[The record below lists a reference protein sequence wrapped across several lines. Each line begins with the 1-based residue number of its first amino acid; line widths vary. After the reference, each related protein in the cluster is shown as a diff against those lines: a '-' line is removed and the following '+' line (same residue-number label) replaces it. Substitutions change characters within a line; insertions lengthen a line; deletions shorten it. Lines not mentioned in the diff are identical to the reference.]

1 MKFLL
6 LPAARAARRRSV
18 AGGLLGAALATV
30 APARDWPADLAGRQ
44 QAQALLHTLDAD
56 LLSHDSATLTL
67 ERWCAA
73 QGLASPALVVADRV
87 RGAESA
93 PDAAIRALLAVPSA
107 EPVRYRR
114 VHLRCGA
121 TVLSEAENWYVPSR
135 LTPAMNAALDGS
147 DASFGHV
154 VAPLGFHRHTLD
166 AELLWRPLPEGWDPG
181 TAPAATGG
189 TMPVPPVLL
198 RHRAVLRLAD
208 GTPFSVVVESY
219 TAGVLAF
226 GPGRDRP

>member
-1 MKFLL
+1 MTL
-6 LPAARAARRRSV
+6 RS
-18 AGGLLGAALATV
+18 LGTALATA
-30 APARDWPADLAGRQ
+30 APARDWPADLAGRR
-44 QAQALLHTLDAD
+44 QAQALLRTLDTD

-73 QGLASPALVVADRV
+73 HDLASPALVVADRV
-87 RGAESA
+87 RDAESPPNHA
-93 PDAAIRALLAVPSA
+93 TRALLGVSGT

-121 TVLSEAENWYVPSR
+121 VVLSEAENWYVPQR
-135 LTPAMNAALDGS
+135 LTPAMNAALEGS

-154 VAPLGFHRHTLD
+154 VAPLGFRRHTID
-166 AELLWRPLPEGWDPG
+166 TETLWLPLPEDWHEAAPDPAA
-181 TAPAATGG
+181 APAE
-189 TMPVPPVLL
+189 TMPVPPLVL

-219 TAGVLAF
+219 TDGVLAF
-226 GPGRDRP
+226 PPGRNTP